1 MTQVVHL
8 HVGGRGGRI
17 GASGGSLCVGV
28 VILAGNILG
37 FVEGRDLIV
46 EALLLYVG
54 WKSFEEHPFGRFIRE
69 IRTTYLREKI
79 VEFAEVGFEVLVIL
93 PKS

>member
-8 HVGGRGGRI
+8 HIGGRGGRI

-28 VILAGNILG
+28 VILSGNILG
-37 FVEGRDLIV
+37 FVKGRDLIV
-46 EALLLYVG
+46 EALLLNVG

-69 IRTTYLREKI
+69 IRTTNLWKKV
-79 VEFAEVGFEVLVIL
+79 VEFAEVCFKVVVIL
-93 PKS
+93 SES

>member
-17 GASGGSLCVGV
+17 GASGGRLCVGV

-54 WKSFEEHPFGRFIRE
+54 WKSFEEHPFGRFVRE
-69 IRTTYLREKI
+69 IRTTNLWKKV
-79 VEFAEVGFEVLVIL
+79 VEFAEVRFEVLVVF
-93 PKS
+93 SES